1 MSRLSVYWPDE
12 ADSAVATMD
21 EPMILP
27 FPNSRL
33 GLRAHS
39 EPPIMDVVT
48 RARLLFENRKCRG
61 CGYPVV
67 EPVELADSAVNHS
80 GLAIPG
86 TATLIGFRCNGCK
99 NEWPI

>member
-33 GLRAHS
+33 GLRVNFGTPDHGRRHQS
-39 EPPIMDVVT
+39 KI
-48 RARLLFENRKCRG
+48 
-61 CGYPVV
+61 
-67 EPVELADSAVNHS
+67 AV
-80 GLAIPG
+80 
-86 TATLIGFRCNGCK
+86 
-99 NEWPI
+99 